1 MNDSIR
7 WMAVAIGATAL
18 VLAVGC
24 GQPPEETGEAD
35 PTVVPPSSAPSNV
48 PHNPN
53 VVKSKSLPA
62 NFPDDIPQYPEA
74 EVLESRATSDMG
86 LAVTMIVQDDADK
99 VASFYADALAAEG
112 WTTDI
117 RNMPDGNSVFADKG
131 NRTAA
136 VLVTEN
142 RRGSEVRLI
151 LGHH

>member
-1 MNDSIR
+1 VYESIR
-7 WMAVAIGATAL
+7 FVAVAIGATAL

-24 GQPPEETGEAD
+24 GQPPEEKGGAD
-35 PTVVPPSSAPSNV
+35 PTVVPPSAAPSNV
-48 PHNPN
+48 PHNPS
-53 VVKSKSLPA
+53 VVKSNELPA

-74 EVLESRATSDMG
+74 KVLESRATSDMG
-86 LAVTMIVQDDADK
+86 LAVKMVVEDDADK
-99 VASFYADALAAEG
+99 VASFYADTLAAEG

-142 RRGSEVRLI
+142 RSGSEVTLI